1 MWSHVPFDWNGIP
14 PTKEFF
20 MGTVLQFQVPQ
31 PVAEPRLAPVIG
43 SAFAALLKLFMPR
56 EARRVEPASAE
67 RVAPI
72 VRTPRPARKVAL
84 HPAGH
89 RTLGAA

>member
-1 MWSHVPFDWNGIP
+1 
-14 PTKEFF
+14 

-43 SAFAALLKLFMPR
+43 SAFAALLNLFTPR
-56 EARRVEPASAE
+56 EARQVERASAE
-67 RVAPI
+67 RVAPM
-72 VRTPRPARKVAL
+72 VRSPRSVRKVAL

-89 RTLGAA
+89 RTLGPA